1 MFIDIKNSGYV
12 IRLKTWRLKLV
23 FTNKRIPHS
32 PSWACCLNQQWEPRS
47 LTRKS
52 VLPTGSGFFLRNASC
67 ISLYLTFLTNIFWA
81 RILSISLKHCRKHN
95 DQYLFHCSF
104 SSTLARLTFGEA
116 HSPLWGGCP
125 VHYRIRDNILSSTH

>member
-23 FTNKRIPHS
+23 FTNKRIPRS

-116 HSPLWGGCP
+116 HSPLWGG
-125 VHYRIRDNILSSTH
+125 LSCTL